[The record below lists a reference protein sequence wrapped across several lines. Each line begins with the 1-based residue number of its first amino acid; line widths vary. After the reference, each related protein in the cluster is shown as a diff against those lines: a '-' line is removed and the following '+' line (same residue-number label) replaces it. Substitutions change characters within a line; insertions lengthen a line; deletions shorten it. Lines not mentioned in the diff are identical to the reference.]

1 MNTDAMAEAPVEP
14 QVVADITPIRR
25 LAWSVRRELWE
36 YRSIYLAPLAV
47 AALIVVGSVIGL
59 VRLPE
64 TLRAAAALDAIHQ
77 QAAVEQH
84 YTFAALLL
92 MFTTLV
98 VGVFYCLDALYGE
111 RRDRGILF
119 WKSLPVSDT
128 TTVLAKATI
137 PLVILPLVTFGV
149 TVATQAIMLLLASGR
164 LIGTG
169 LSVWSHLS
177 FGRMVAILLVHLVLG
192 HGLWYAPFWGW
203 LLLVSAWSRRAP
215 LLWAVLP
222 PLAVGLVEKI
232 AFGTSYFAAFLG
244 HRFMGGPGGM
254 ASGGEPMTL
263 AAVTAGTPAQFL
275 ASPGFWLG
283 LALTA
288 AFLAAAVRLRRDRGP
303 V

>member
-1 MNTDAMAEAPVEP
+1 VNADAMAEAGLDP
-14 QVVADITPIRR
+14 QAVADVGPLRR

-47 AALIVVGSVIGL
+47 AALIVVGSAIGL

-64 TLRAAAALDAIHQ
+64 ALRAAAALDAIHQ
-77 QAAVEQH
+77 RAAVEQP

-92 MFTTLV
+92 MGTTIV

-128 TTVLAKATI
+128 TTVLAKASI
-137 PLVILPLVTFGV
+137 PLVVLPLITFGV
-149 TVATQAIMLLLASGR
+149 TVVTQAIMLSLASVR

-177 FGRMVAILLVHLVLG
+177 FGQMVGILLVHLVLG

-203 LLLVSAWSRRAP
+203 LLLLSAWSRRAP
-215 LLWAVLP
+215 LLWATLP
-222 PLAVGLVEKI
+222 PLAIGLVEKI
-232 AFGTSYFAAFLG
+232 AFGTSHFAAFLG
-244 HRFMGGPGGM
+244 HRFMGGPDTM
-254 ASGGEPMTL
+254 AAGDGPMTI
-263 AAVTAGTPAQFL
+263 ASITPSTPAQL
-275 ASPGFWLG
+275 LTSPGFWLG

-288 AFLAAAVRLRRDRGP
+288 AFLAAAVRLRRDHGP